1 MTRFILYSAAV
12 MLLAFA
18 SCKKEDVTPDN
29 CYEAQLTGIYN
40 SVTGTTQAPGQSST
54 QALVDAENFLSIVGT
69 SCNVV
74 KIAIGSTIGG
84 FEADCI
90 LNGNIITGTS
100 ADNNSSYTYDTTTK
114 KVTVKYVTSAG
125 ITYNISAKK

>member
-1 MTRFILYSAAV
+1 
-12 MLLAFA
+12 
-18 SCKKEDVTPDN
+18 
-29 CYEAQLTGIYN
+29 
-40 SVTGTTQAPGQSST
+40 
-54 QALVDAENFLSIVGT
+54 VDAENFLSIVGT

-84 FEADCI
+84 FEADCV